1 MTSVR
6 RLALIGFVAI
16 ACGAAP
22 VQAQTLSL
30 GYHSGDTYKYSF
42 HSTTKQTIV
51 SSGITLPTDVELTA
65 AETIKVNSVDSSG
78 VADLTLTVSNL
89 AMKGTTGGVT
99 NTTTGIPAMTMDVKV
114 AADGRVVSMDGN
126 QLAGSSPFLAFSG
139 MGDGFFVTAVLPS
152 NPVKVGDSWSKDY
165 DQASPG
171 ATGGIH
177 VTSQSKYLRDESLN
191 GVNAAV
197 VETKSSGAINL
208 NAPIPTAPGV
218 VTGGFGGMSI
228 KGTVTTDVT
237 TWIDPT
243 GHRVLKTHS
252 EMSNDGAMTINV
264 SSTTSLPGFTGPV
277 TIKGTGTTDLTPA

>member
-177 VTSQSKYLRDESLN
+177 VTSQSKYLRDELLN

-208 NAPIPTAPGV
+208 NAPTPTAPGV
-218 VTGGFGGMSI
+218 VTGAFGGMSI

-252 EMSNDGAMTINV
+252 TMSNDGAMTINV
-264 SSTTSLPGFTGPV
+264 SSTTPLPGFTGAV

>member
-1 MTSVR
+1 
-6 RLALIGFVAI
+6 
-16 ACGAAP
+16 
-22 VQAQTLSL
+22 
-30 GYHSGDTYKYSF
+30 
-42 HSTTKQTIV
+42 
-51 SSGITLPTDVELTA
+51 
-65 AETIKVNSVDSSG
+65 
-78 VADLTLTVSNL
+78 
-89 AMKGTTGGVT
+89 
-99 NTTTGIPAMTMDVKV
+99 MTMDVKV

-208 NAPIPTAPGV
+208 NAPTPTSPGV

-252 EMSNDGAMTINV
+252 AMSNDGAMTINV
-264 SSTTSLPGFTGPV
+264 SSTTPLPGFTGSV
-277 TIKGTGTTDLTPA
+277 TIQGTGTTDLTPA